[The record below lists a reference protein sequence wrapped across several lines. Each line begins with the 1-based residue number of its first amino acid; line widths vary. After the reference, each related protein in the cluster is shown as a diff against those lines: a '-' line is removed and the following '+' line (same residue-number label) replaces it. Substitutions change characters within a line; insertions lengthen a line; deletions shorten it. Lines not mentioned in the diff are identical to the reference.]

1 MTLDFIDARS
11 LVTLVSF
18 ITFLGI
24 VWWAYGAR
32 PKSSFDEAANLPFAD
47 EPSDSDSQLTEKRHG

>member
-1 MTLDFIDARS
+1 MALELIDARS
-11 LVTLVSF
+11 LVTLASF
-18 ITFLGI
+18 ISFIGI

-47 EPSDSDSQLTEKRHG
+47 DPSDSDSAHMEKRHG